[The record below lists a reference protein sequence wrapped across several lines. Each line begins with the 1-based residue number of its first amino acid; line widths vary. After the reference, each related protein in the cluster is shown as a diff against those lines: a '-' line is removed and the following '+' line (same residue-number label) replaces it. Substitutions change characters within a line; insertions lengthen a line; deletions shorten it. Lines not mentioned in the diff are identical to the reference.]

1 MIRTS
6 WNRMPLV
13 WRFLV
18 ILLLPFVVLVAAT
31 SIIMERGLDA
41 RETMKADVSIILS
54 PPPGAT
60 EMGRVEL
67 DGYRGL
73 LRLNSFDYVTE
84 VVWGSTWSRKALKDW
99 YADQFLRSH
108 HLESEG
114 PPGRYRS
121 TLVGRVPASNGE
133 VILGISI
140 SSERPVVR
148 DVEKQN
154 LKPSPAGVQSYVT
167 VRVVDLGP

>member
-13 WRFLV
+13 RRFLV
-18 ILLLPFVVLVAAT
+18 ILLLPFVVLVAT
-31 SIIMERGLDA
+31 SSIVLERGLDA
-41 RETMKADVSIILS
+41 REKRKADASIILS
-54 PPPGAT
+54 PPPEAT
-60 EMGRVEL
+60 ELGRVEI

-73 LRLNSFDYVTE
+73 LRLNSFDHVTE

-99 YADQFLRSH
+99 YADQYLRSH

-114 PPGRYRS
+114 PSRRYRS

-140 SSERPVVR
+140 SSKRPVLR
-148 DVEKQN
+148 DVGRGD
-154 LKPSPAGVQSYVT
+154 LADSPPGTRSYVT
-167 VRVVDLGP
+167 VRVVDQRL